1 MDEKEDIFGEEIVAD
16 EVGES
21 HFPDVEL
28 EDEEALSKDKLKDLR
43 TKLAASEKQKQEY
56 QGGWQRARA
65 DFLNYKRRT
74 EEESSQKAAQGVA
87 KYVETLLPLL
97 DSFALATK
105 GTAWDTADANFKRGF
120 EMIRSQLDTI
130 LKDLKVQTIDPKG
143 AAFDPR
149 YHEAIME
156 QPVENEAQHNTIL
169 ETVQPGYQIGDTVI
183 RAARVIVGHK
193 A

>member
-1 MDEKEDIFGEEIVAD
+1 MDEKEDIFGDEIVAD
-16 EVGES
+16 EVAEGQFSDLEIEAEES
-21 HFPDVEL
+21 
-28 EDEEALSKDKLKDLR
+28 LSKDKLKDLR
-43 TKLAASEKQKQEY
+43 TKLAACEKEKQEHLD
-56 QGGWQRARA
+56 GWQRSRA

-105 GTAWDTADANFKRGF
+105 GTAWDTADANFKKGF
-120 EMIRSQLDTI
+120 EMIRSQLDSI

-156 QPVENEAQHNTIL
+156 QPVESDAQYNTIL

>member
-1 MDEKEDIFGEEIVAD
+1 MEEIQDIFGDKIVTE
-16 EVGES
+16 EVGEPQFS
-21 HFPDVEL
+21 DVEL
-28 EDEEALSKDKLKDLR
+28 EDEELQSKDKLRDLR
-43 TKLAASEKQKQEY
+43 TKLAACEKEKQEY
-56 QGGWQRARA
+56 QDGWQRARA

-105 GTAWDTADANFKRGF
+105 GTAWDNADANFKKGF

-130 LKDLKVQTIDPKG
+130 LKDLKVITIDPKG

-156 QPVENEAQHNTIL
+156 QAVTNAAEHNTVI

-183 RAARVIVGHK
+183 RAARVIVGQN

>member
-1 MDEKEDIFGEEIVAD
+1 MEGQEDIFREEVVAD
-16 EVGES
+16 EHQEPS
-21 HFPDVEL
+21 FSDVEL
-28 EDEEALSKDKLKDLR
+28 EAEESLSKDKLKDLR
-43 TKLAASEKQKQEY
+43 TKLAACEKEKQEHLD
-56 QGGWQRARA
+56 GWQRARA
-65 DFLNYKRRT
+65 DFLNYKRRS
-74 EEESSQKAAQGVA
+74 EDESGQKAAQGVA

-105 GTAWDTADANFKRGF
+105 GAAWDTADANFKRGF

-130 LKDLKVQTIDPKG
+130 LKDLKVVTIDPKG

-156 QPVENEAQHNTIL
+156 QPVADAAEHNIIL

-183 RAARVIVGHK
+183 RAARVIVGH
-193 A
+193 AS

>member
-1 MDEKEDIFGEEIVAD
+1 MEEIKDIFEDDKV
-16 EVGES
+16 ES
-21 HFPDVEL
+21 EHQEPQFSDVEL
-28 EDEEALSKDKLKDLR
+28 EDEEATSKDKLKDLR
-43 TKLAASEKQKQEY
+43 TKLVACEKEKQEHLD
-56 QGGWQRARA
+56 GWQRARA
-65 DFLNYKRRT
+65 DFLNYKRRA
-74 EEESSQKAAQGVA
+74 EEEASHKSAQGVA

-105 GTAWDTADANFKRGF
+105 GAAWDNADQNFKRGF

-130 LKDLKVQTIDPKG
+130 LKDLKVVTIDPKG

-156 QPVENEAQHNTIL
+156 QPVTDAAEHNIIL
-169 ETVQPGYQIGDTVI
+169 ETVQPGYMIGDTVI
-183 RAARVIVGHK
+183 KAARVIVGQS